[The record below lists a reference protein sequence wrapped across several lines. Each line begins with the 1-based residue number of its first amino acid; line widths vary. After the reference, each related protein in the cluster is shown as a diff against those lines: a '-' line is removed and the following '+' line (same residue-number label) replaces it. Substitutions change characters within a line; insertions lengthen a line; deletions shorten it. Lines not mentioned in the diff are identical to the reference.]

1 MVERKGN
8 AMTRA
13 EVLAHYGLIDGPDLV
28 VDLIKEAGVMWRV
41 AIRAAGNP
49 VTALPPSRAL
59 ELSAELRQIDEKL
72 ADRIALEAN
81 KARRY
86 QSGDDR

>member
-1 MVERKGN
+1 
-8 AMTRA
+8 MTRA
-13 EVLAHYGLIDGPDLV
+13 EVLASYGIVDGPDLT
-28 VDLIKEAGVMWRV
+28 VDLIQEANVMWRV

-49 VTALPPSRAL
+49 VTAIPPSTAL
-59 ELSAELRQIDEKL
+59 ELSEQLRQIGYEKL

-86 QSGDDR
+86 QGGK

>member
-1 MVERKGN
+1 
-8 AMTRA
+8 MTRA
-13 EVLAHYGLIDGPDLV
+13 EVLARYGIIDGPDLI
-28 VDLIKEAGVMWRV
+28 VDLIQEAGVMWRV

-49 VTALPPSRAL
+49 VTAIAPSTAL
-59 ELSAELRQIDEKL
+59 ELSEQLRQIGDEKL

-86 QSGDDR
+86 QGGK